1 MCKNEIVLKLKVKV
15 IEEVEEKEMVKEIF
29 EDRMIKELVEKMVN
43 KIIKENRKINVRVG
57 LLLESPGVVRFDLTP
72 PSKLVEVKLS
82 QLKFNF
88 KSQSSFHFDCVVMV
102 TMSVTLLMLLVTMM
116 ITLTIVLLLVGLHLL
131 VFNMKFPAEENVPS
145 AYYVGS
151 MFNLIYLH
159 L

>member
-1 MCKNEIVLKLKVKV
+1 
-15 IEEVEEKEMVKEIF
+15 VKERI
-29 EDRMIKELVEKMVN
+29 
-43 KIIKENRKINVRVG
+43 
-57 LLLESPGVVRFDLTP
+57 LLENPGVIKLDLTP
-72 PSKLVEVKLS
+72 PPKLVEVELS

-102 TMSVTLLMLLVTMM
+102 TMLVTLLMLSVTMM

-151 MFNLIYLH
+151 IV
-159 L
+159 